1 MYESLDMAKSF
12 RCSIHFWQLPS
23 PWFILSRAPFGL
35 NIPHQPGFL
44 QHAKEA
50 KEEEEVPKIMP
61 DINER

>member
-1 MYESLDMAKSF
+1 M
-12 RCSIHFWQLPS
+12 
-23 PWFILSRAPFGL
+23 LSRAPFGL